1 VRTLVISDLHLGNR
15 DLRDVLRRP
24 DSLERLIEAVS
35 HVDRLVLLGDTAEL
49 STRTPGRSLA
59 VAERVLRALAAR
71 LDSGREVILV
81 PGNHDRPLIRSWAR
95 AQGTSLVVAGS
106 VPTDA
111 TPALARMASWLA
123 PARVRVHY
131 PGVWLAEGL
140 YATHGHYLDRH
151 LNPHSPI
158 GLPRRSR
165 AERAPPHVLPWAY
178 EQRRFRAAPRRA
190 GRIRPVT
197 SGVRLAARTLTPA
210 LPRLL
215 MRAGLSPLTASA
227 VDLQMRHAA
236 LPALLTV
243 LRRLGIAAD
252 TVIFGHVHRLGPR
265 AGDSPGD
272 WRPEHGPQVL
282 NTGSWL
288 YEPLLIDRTQP
299 PHPYWPG
306 GAIRIES
313 GHPPRA
319 VNLLED
325 LDHRQLWTP
334 DQ

>member
-1 VRTLVISDLHLGNR
+1 
-15 DLRDVLRRP
+15 
-24 DSLERLIEAVS
+24 
-35 HVDRLVLLGDTAEL
+35 
-49 STRTPGRSLA
+49 
-59 VAERVLRALAAR
+59 
-71 LDSGREVILV
+71 
-81 PGNHDRPLIRSWAR
+81 
-95 AQGTSLVVAGS
+95 
-106 VPTDA
+106 
-111 TPALARMASWLA
+111 
-123 PARVRVHY
+123 
-131 PGVWLAEGL
+131 
-140 YATHGHYLDRH
+140 
-151 LNPHSPI
+151 
-158 GLPRRSR
+158 
-165 AERAPPHVLPWAY
+165 
-178 EQRRFRAAPRRA
+178 
-190 GRIRPVT
+190 
-197 SGVRLAARTLTPA
+197 
-210 LPRLL
+210 

-243 LRRLGIAAD
+243 LRRLGVAAD
-252 TVIFGHVHRLGPR
+252 TVIFGHVHRLGPQ